1 MKRLILSVFFVL
13 SVIFSFQT
21 SQAAE
26 NGRLFI
32 NLTTDDTWRA
42 VMALNFAL
50 ESQKVG
56 KKVTVFLNVRG
67 VHLGIRKAK
76 LPKDP
81 YTGKRIQNII
91 KTFIAKGG
99 RVYICKMCMK
109 IAGYTEDMLVTG
121 IKLGEPR
128 LIFKEFYDTNTK
140 IITY

>member
-1 MKRLILSVFFVL
+1 MKKLILSVLLVL
-13 SVIFSFQT
+13 SVFLN
-21 SQAAE
+21 SQNAQAGE

-32 NLTTDDTWRA
+32 NLTTDDTWKA

-56 KKVTVFLNVRG
+56 KKVTIFLNVRG

-81 YTGKRIQNII
+81 YTGKRIQDII

-99 RVYICKMCMK
+99 KVYICKMCMK
-109 IAGYTEDMLVTG
+109 IAGYTEDLLVRG

-128 LIFKEFYDTNTK
+128 LVFKEFYDTNTK
-140 IITY
+140 VITY

>member
-1 MKRLILSVFFVL
+1 MKKLVL
-13 SVIFSFQT
+13 SIVLFFSIVLT
-21 SQAAE
+21 SQNAQAGE

-32 NLTTDDTWRA
+32 NLTTDDTWKA

-56 KKVTVFLNVRG
+56 KKVTLFLNVRG

-81 YTGKRIQNII
+81 YTGKRIQDII

-99 RVYICKMCMK
+99 KVYICKMCLK
-109 IAGYTEDMLVTG
+109 IAGYTEDVLVTG

-128 LIFKEFYDTNTK
+128 LVFKEFYDTNTK
-140 IITY
+140 VITY